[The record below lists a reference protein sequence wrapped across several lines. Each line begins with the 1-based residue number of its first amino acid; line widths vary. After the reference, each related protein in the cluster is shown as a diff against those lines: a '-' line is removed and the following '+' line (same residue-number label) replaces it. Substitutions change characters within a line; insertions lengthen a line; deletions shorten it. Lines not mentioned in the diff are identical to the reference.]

1 MTNTNTA
8 QNATH
13 SVAITEICG
22 QWIVSCYEL
31 GADGEPD
38 MDRQVF
44 ERSLTREAAAR
55 AVFAD
60 ACKLLKCSFG
70 AFRAEV
76 DAVMNARASLGSCLN
91 REVRNEA
98 RRLSDRMRDLAM
110 ATLGRRSPELEAL
123 RASVLAS
130 SAALIASRMGDIDA
144 KILTESARRAELG
157 QP

>member
-1 MTNTNTA
+1 MTNTNSA

-22 QWIVSCYEL
+22 QWIVSAYEL

-44 ERSLTREAAAR
+44 ERSLTWEGAAR
-55 AVFAD
+55 AVYRD
-60 ACKLLKCSFG
+60 ACGLLKCSAS
-70 AFRAEV
+70 AFRGEV

-91 REVRNEA
+91 REVANEA
-98 RRLSDRMRDLAM
+98 RILSSRMRDLAM
-110 ATLGRRSPELEAL
+110 ATLGRRNAELEAL

-130 SAALIASRMGDIDA
+130 SAALIESRMSDIDV
-144 KILTESARRAELG
+144 KIQAESARRAELG